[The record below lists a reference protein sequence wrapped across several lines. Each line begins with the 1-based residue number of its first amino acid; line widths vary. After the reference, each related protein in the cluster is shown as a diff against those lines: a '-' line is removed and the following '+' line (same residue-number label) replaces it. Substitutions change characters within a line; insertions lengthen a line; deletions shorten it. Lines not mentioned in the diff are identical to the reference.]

1 MKKKTSAI
9 ERIFIENNVNEDFKE
24 KISSSNLKVLKCL
37 NLLNKE
43 IFKYNV
49 GFYIVFIGIIIEA
62 ILTYYYYKLGIYN
75 VVKLIENYKYD
86 ILSNKK
92 YNEKVSKFKST
103 KKKSSSK
110 ILNNSLNKSYSLNPP
125 LKKEKPKNKNKIN
138 QTFKETNSSKDKK
151 EYDKLFKKQSI
162 QGIEKI
168 NKLLKFSNEQLNEM
182 NYEDSLKYDNR
193 NILQIYYSFLM
204 YSQLIIFSF
213 LNNTDYNV
221 KVLKIQLFVFAI
233 IIFIVFNTLFYSDK
247 DVSHTYQNQGKFDIL
262 YTLPKTIFSSV
273 ISAVINFILKFLS
286 LSNEKIK
293 QLANIKNIKLFQKK
307 LCLEIQIIKRK
318 IFVFHIL
325 IFLFTLF
332 FWFYITLFCAVYRNS
347 QIIVFKSCIITFCL
361 SMFYPFIIC
370 FATSVFRLFALSH
383 EFKPI
388 FYISKIFQLF

>member
-1 MKKKTSAI
+1 M
-9 ERIFIENNVNEDFKE
+9 
-24 KISSSNLKVLKCL
+24 
-37 NLLNKE
+37 
-43 IFKYNV
+43 
-49 GFYIVFIGIIIEA
+49 
-62 ILTYYYYKLGIYN
+62 
-75 VVKLIENYKYD
+75 
-86 ILSNKK
+86 
-92 YNEKVSKFKST
+92 
-103 KKKSSSK
+103 
-110 ILNNSLNKSYSLNPP
+110 NKSYSLNPP

-293 QLANIKNIKLFQKK
+293 QLANINNIKLFQKK